1 MFKKMD
7 YVYTVYKER
16 SFTRAAEKLY
26 ISQPCLSAA
35 IKKIEEEIGM
45 PLLERRYSSVRPTE
59 IGYQYIEAAEKIME
73 IQQNF
78 ASKVS
83 DINNMETGSISIGG
97 SNYVSS
103 YILPRVV
110 AEFSKYYPKIDI
122 SLTETNSVDLEKS
135 LNNEEID
142 LVIDSFDDEKV
153 IHKSYPLLNEK
164 ILLAV
169 PAGYKCN
176 QGVEKYQIMPERI
189 YNSELDFDNV
199 PKIPISYFANEK
211 FILLKNG
218 NNMYKHAMEV
228 FRSANVTPTVSFRL
242 DQLSTSYRLALSGNG
257 VCFVTDTIFKYHKF
271 HNDIILY
278 NIENCGNRTLYVAQ
292 KRNRY
297 TTSAMN
303 KFVEIAQKSI

>member
-45 PLLERRYSSVRPTE
+45 PLFERRYSSVRPTE
-59 IGYQYIEAAEKIME
+59 IGYQYIEAAEKIMS

-78 ASKVS
+78 AARIS
-83 DINNMETGSISIGG
+83 DINNMEIGRISIGG

-110 AEFSKYYPKIDI
+110 AEFSKLYPQIDI
-122 SLTETNSVDLEKS
+122 SLTETNSVELEKS

-142 LVIDSFDDEKV
+142 LVIDSFDDEKIV
-153 IHKSYPLLNEK
+153 HKSYPLLNEK

-176 QGVEKYQIMPERI
+176 QGMERYQIMPERI
-189 YNSELDFDNV
+189 YNSELDFDKV
-199 PKIPISYFANEK
+199 PKLSINHFAKEK
-211 FILLKNG
+211 YILLKNG
-218 NNMYKHAMEV
+218 NNMYKHAMSV
-228 FRSANVTPTVSFRL
+228 FKSANITPNVSFSL

-257 VCFVTDTIFKYHKF
+257 V
-271 HNDIILY
+271 
-278 NIENCGNRTLYVAQ
+278 
-292 KRNRY
+292 
-297 TTSAMN
+297 
-303 KFVEIAQKSI
+303 